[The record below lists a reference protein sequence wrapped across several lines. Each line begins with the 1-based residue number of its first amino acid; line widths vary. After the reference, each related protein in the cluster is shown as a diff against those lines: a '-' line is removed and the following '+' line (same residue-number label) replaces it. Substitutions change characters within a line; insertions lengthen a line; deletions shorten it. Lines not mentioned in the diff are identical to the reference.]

1 MYNDFNGVDFMK
13 PIIGVLPL
21 YDKEK
26 ESIWMLPLYL
36 DGIKRA
42 GGIPVIL
49 PYQIS
54 DCDLIELDKMIDG
67 YLFTGGDDIN
77 PKLYKEEA
85 SEYVTSYNDIR
96 DSLEAR
102 IYKIAKDNDKA
113 ILGICRGIQIINVLE
128 GGSLYQDLDTYHPS
142 KVNHK
147 NKGGYH
153 KVFLLHNSPLS
164 DLVDD
169 FYIEVNTLH
178 HQGVKRIAQTLKG
191 MAVSEDGIVEA
202 LYHPKMKFIWA
213 VQWHPEY
220 MLENKV
226 SQKLFEIFILKA
238 MEKKED

>member
-1 MYNDFNGVDFMK
+1 MK

-26 ESIWMLPLYL
+26 ESIWMLPGYL
-36 DGIKRA
+36 DGIRNA
-42 GGIPVIL
+42 GGIPFIL
-49 PYQIS
+49 PYEIS
-54 DCDLIELDKMIDG
+54 DEDLIELDKKIDG

-77 PKLYKEEA
+77 PKLYKEEQ
-85 SEYVTSYNDIR
+85 SEYVTDYNDIR

-102 IYKIAKDNDKA
+102 IYKIAKEEDKA

-128 GGSLYQDLDTYHPS
+128 GGNLYQDLDAYHPS
-142 KVNHK
+142 KVHHRIK
-147 NKGGYH
+147 DKKHPVY
-153 KVFLLHNSPLS
+153 LLHNSPLKE
-164 DLVDD
+164 LVDD
-169 FYIEVNTLH
+169 IYIDVNSLH

-220 MLENKV
+220 MLEDKV
-226 SQKLFEIFILKA
+226 SKKIFEIFILKA